1 MNRGKEIAKFVA
13 GFAANQV
20 LTHGAFALSGVQF
33 TLFRITYTPRLNAI
47 AVVVW
52 AIVLIVFVYYA
63 WVKK

>member
-1 MNRGKEIAKFVA
+1 MKCGKEVAKFVA

-20 LTHGAFALSGVQF
+20 LTHAAFALSGSQF
-33 TLFRITYTPRLNAI
+33 TVFRLTYTPRLNTA

-52 AIVLIVFVYYA
+52 AIVLIVLVHYA